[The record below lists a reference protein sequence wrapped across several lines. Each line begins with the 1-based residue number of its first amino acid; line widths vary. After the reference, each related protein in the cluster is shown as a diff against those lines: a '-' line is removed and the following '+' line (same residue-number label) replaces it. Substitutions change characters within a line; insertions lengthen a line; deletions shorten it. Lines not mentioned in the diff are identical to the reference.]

1 MQLFRQLT
9 SYIEE
14 YYATQKSALMLTG
27 ARQTG
32 KTYAIRQYGKKFKS
46 FIEINFIE
54 LPEATDLF
62 KKVYSADEILMRLS
76 ALVETPLIKRETLI
90 FFDEVQE
97 CEDIVTAIKFL
108 VDEGSYRYALSG
120 SLLGVELKNLRSVP
134 VGYLGVKEVYP
145 LDFEEFI
152 TNVGIGDRVIEHV
165 KDCWKKIKPVD
176 DLIHRRLMDLYRLY
190 TIVGGMPEAV
200 ERYVSTNDLNI
211 VSQTQR
217 NIITQYK
224 KDISKYA
231 EKDKL
236 KIMEIYDLIPSELD
250 AKNKRFILKRLNE
263 HAKYDRYENDFL
275 WLKNAG
281 VAIPI
286 YNVEAPVMPL
296 KLAETRNLFK
306 LFSNDVGLLAAQYA
320 NGIQVKILSGEI
332 NINFGAIYENVVAQE
347 LKCHEFDPYYYNS
360 KKMGELDFVIAD
372 TDGVIPIEVKSGKD
386 YDRHNALSNVME
398 CKEFGIKKAYVLC
411 MDNMR
416 QKETIIYCPI
426 YMTMC
431 IKRRENNIGVY
442 RVDLTGLR

>member
-1 MQLFRQLT
+1 MQLFRHLT
-9 SYIEE
+9 SYIEG

-32 KTYAIRQYGKKFKS
+32 KTYAIRQLGKKYRS

-54 LPEATDLF
+54 MPEAVDIFNGT
-62 KKVYSADEILMRLS
+62 YSAGEILMRLT
-76 ALVETPLIKRETLI
+76 ALVETPLLKGETLI
-90 FFDEVQE
+90 FFDEVQQ
-97 CEDIVTAIKFL
+97 CENIVTAIKFL

-134 VGYLGVKEVYP
+134 VGYLGIKEVYP

-152 TNVGIGDRVIEHV
+152 INVGVAQRVIDHV
-165 KDCWKKIKPVD
+165 KECWEKLKPVD
-176 DLIHRRLMDLYRLY
+176 EIVHRRLMDLYRLY
-190 TIVGGMPEAV
+190 TIVGGLPEAV
-200 ERYVSTNDLNI
+200 ERYISTNDLNI
-211 VSQTQR
+211 VGQTQR
-217 NIITQYK
+217 NIITLYK
-224 KDISKYA
+224 KDISQYA

-263 HAKYDRYENDFL
+263 HAKYERYENDFL

-281 VAIPI
+281 VAIPV
-286 YNVEAPVMPL
+286 YNVDAPVMPL

-320 NGIQVKILSGEI
+320 NGIQVKILSGEF
-332 NINFGAIYENVVAQE
+332 NVNFGAIFENVVAQE
-347 LKCHEFDPYYYNS
+347 LKTHDIDPYYYNS

-372 TDGVIPIEVKSGKD
+372 SEGVIPIEVKSGKD

-398 CKEFGIKKAYVLC
+398 CKDFGIRKAYVLC
-411 MDNMR
+411 MDNLR
-416 QKETIIYCPI
+416 VKGAIVYCPI
-426 YMTMC
+426 YMTMM
-431 IKRRENNIGVY
+431 IKPSKSDIGVY
-442 RVDLTGLR
+442 HIDLTGLQ

>member
-32 KTYAIRQYGKKFKS
+32 KTYAIRQYGRKYKS

-54 LPEATDLF
+54 QPEATDLF

-76 ALVETPLIKRETLI
+76 ALVETPLIKGETLI

-165 KDCWKKIKPVD
+165 KDCWEKIKPVD

-217 NIITQYK
+217 NIISQYK

-296 KLAETRNLFK
+296 RLAETRNLFK

-320 NGIQVKILSGEI
+320 DGIQVRILSGEI

-347 LKCHEFDPYYYNS
+347 LKCHEIDPYYYNS
-360 KKMGELDFVIAD
+360 KKMGELDFVIAE
-372 TDGVIPIEVKSGKD
+372 TDGVIPIQVKSGKD

-416 QKETIIYCPI
+416 QKEAIIYCPI